1 MGIPFYG
8 QNGQG
13 SIMDV
18 FANAKVVKFALE
30 VANGSGNTNNS
41 DTGADIPAGYIPI
54 MSVVKNTGSVALA
67 GNACALDAGGVD
79 VTADVNGLA
88 AGAEI
93 AFNVGAFSSSTSAV
107 NILIDGGSHLRTAS
121 STAIVEFVII
131 CIPAAKMSAL

>member
-13 SIMDV
+13 NIMDV
-18 FANAKVVKFALE
+18 FANAKVVKFALD
-30 VANGSGNTNNS
+30 VTTSGNDNNS

-54 MSVVKNTGSVALA
+54 MSVAKNTGAVALA
-67 GNACALDAGGVD
+67 SNACVLDAGGVH
-79 VTADVNGLA
+79 VTAELNALA

-93 AFNVGAFSSSTSAV
+93 AFNVGTFSSSTSAV
-107 NILIDGGSHLRTAS
+107 NILVDGSSHLRTGS
-121 STAIVEFVII
+121 SSVVLEFVII